1 MMTLVNSKKQK
12 DDLVMITRWSAVK
25 KILSDSSIRDIPEIA
40 NEDFLNVEIVFKEVM
55 MKQQNSNKQMTQ

>member
-12 DDLVMITRWSAVK
+12 DDLVMITRWSDVK
-25 KILSDSSIRDIPEIA
+25 EILSDSSIRDIPEIA